1 MRETARLCLQ
11 RRYQFEQ
18 EQLPPH
24 AQPPE
29 VDALEASLLP
39 TTANVENIALVL
51 VLSHSGQT
59 CRWSRLA
66 KPPKTS
72 KVCRQLRQENS

>member
-1 MRETARLCLQ
+1 MGAGVDATAPIMADSRGSCLVVCA
-11 RRYQFEQ
+11 QFEQ

-29 VDALEASLLP
+29 VDALVAEPVP
-39 TTANVENIALVL
+39 TTAKVENMAFVL

-59 CRWSRLA
+59 WRSSRLA
-66 KPPKTS
+66 
-72 KVCRQLRQENS
+72 

>member
-1 MRETARLCLQ
+1 MPDSRGWCLVVCA
-11 RRYQFEQ
+11 QFEQ

-29 VDALEASLLP
+29 VDALDASPVP

-51 VLSHSGQT
+51 VLSHAGQI
-59 CRWSRLA
+59 WLSSRLA
-66 KPPKTS
+66 
-72 KVCRQLRQENS
+72 